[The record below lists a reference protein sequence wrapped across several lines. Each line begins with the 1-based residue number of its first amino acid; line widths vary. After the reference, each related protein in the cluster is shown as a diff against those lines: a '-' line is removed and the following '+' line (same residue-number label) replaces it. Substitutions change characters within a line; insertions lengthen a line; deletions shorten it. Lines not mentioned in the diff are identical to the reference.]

1 MDETLVFDAYS
12 IINIMRIDSDNEFLE
27 DWIRNKSPKIAETVI
42 REVMDNYNKNPLDN
56 DVRERIN
63 KNAPMLYCYQTTN
76 EEISSFDQNIM
87 MNELVKFS
95 NHQKKPNGE
104 LFSAGLCLK
113 EHKESGKMTLFIT
126 DDYPAHKEFSEYFSL
141 HQIGYIIDTVDL
153 LLIIY
158 HRSKDASFSKYQ
170 LIEYITRMKRRYGS
184 EYIEIIENVKAI
196 ADKLVNRKK
205 AKDKKLGYKLYNI
218 TEGLVKN
225 PELGITELKK
235 VIVDLNDYD
244 SKLLK
249 YKLESLKADP
259 PAIFK
264 KLSHIE
270 YALKNFKIYRSEV

>member
-1 MDETLVFDAYS
+1 
-12 IINIMRIDSDNEFLE
+12 
-27 DWIRNKSPKIAETVI
+27 
-42 REVMDNYNKNPLDN
+42 
-56 DVRERIN
+56 
-63 KNAPMLYCYQTTN
+63 
-76 EEISSFDQNIM
+76 
-87 MNELVKFS
+87 
-95 NHQKKPNGE
+95 
-104 LFSAGLCLK
+104 
-113 EHKESGKMTLFIT
+113 
-126 DDYPAHKEFSEYFSL
+126 
-141 HQIGYIIDTVDL
+141 
-153 LLIIY
+153 
-158 HRSKDASFSKYQ
+158 
-170 LIEYITRMKRRYGS
+170 MKRRYGS